1 MGFVRRLA
9 EYTQSAADIL
19 RQVLDSQEMDTSQV
33 PQSRSLTPLSLSY
46 LCAKYLGH
54 QFRSK
59 RNAHSSQ
66 STGVAKALHAPL
78 LMLPVP
84 LTSELDRIALVL
96 VEAFLNRSK

>member
-1 MGFVRRLA
+1 
-9 EYTQSAADIL
+9 
-19 RQVLDSQEMDTSQV
+19 MDTSQV

-46 LCAKYLGH
+46 LCAEYLGYR
-54 QFRSK
+54 FRSK
-59 RNAHSSQ
+59 LNARSSQ
-66 STGVAKALHAPL
+66 STGVATALHAPP